1 MQTRSGRLRARL
13 RSRLKAAIDAVAGHL
28 AVWLLRAI
36 RRTDPDRI
44 ADRGAAFMRRLGP
57 FFPEH
62 RIGRAN
68 LRAAFPQKSAAEIE
82 DILRGVWDNLGRV
95 AAEYA
100 HLDRLWDCNFERP
113 AAGRIEVSSETIERF
128 ERLRDDGKPALV
140 FSAHLANWELP
151 ALAASAYGLEAAV
164 LFRAPNIGNV
174 AAAVRE
180 IRAPNMGYL
189 ISTGI
194 GAPSAVAAALE
205 QGLHVGILVDQFYYH
220 GMEVEFFG
228 QRCRANPMVARLARH
243 FECPIHGTR
252 VIRLPDHRF
261 RVELTEQ
268 ISAPRDSDGRID
280 VEATTQTIN
289 TIIEGWVREHPEQWL
304 WLHRRWR

>member
-13 RSRLKAAIDAVAGHL
+13 RSRLKAASDAVAGRL

-44 ADRGAAFMRRLGP
+44 ADRSAAFMRRVGP

-82 DILRGVWDNLGRV
+82 QILKGVWDNLGRV

-100 HLDRLWDCNFERP
+100 HLDRLWDCDFERP

-151 ALAASAYGLEAAV
+151 ALAASAYGLQAAV

-228 QRCRANPMVARLARH
+228 RRCRANPMVARLARH

-268 ISAPRDSDGRID
+268 ISAPRDRAGRID
-280 VEATTQTIN
+280 VEATTQAIN
-289 TIIEGWVREHPEQWL
+289 TIIEAWVREHPEQWL